1 MTTDAEFNLDT
12 FQQLGEGEPVRLQ
25 KLAATFVTSAG
36 KTLGELELTMAKGE
50 LGAVRP
56 LAHKL
61 KSSAN
66 WVGAV
71 ALGRLS
77 ESLEYLPADA
87 SLVMVQNMIDSIRQ
101 TFAATCV
108 SIDEAQQTPASIR

>member
-1 MTTDAEFNLDT
+1 MTADAEFSLET
-12 FQQLGEGEPVRLQ
+12 FRQLGEGEPVRLQ
-25 KLAATFVTSAG
+25 KLAAAFVTSAG
-36 KTLGELELTMAKGE
+36 KTLGELKLAMAKGE

-66 WVGAV
+66 WVGAM

-77 ESLEYLPADA
+77 ESLEHMSADA
-87 SLVMVQNMIDSIRQ
+87 SPEMAQGIIDSIQ
-101 TFAATCV
+101 LTFAATCV
-108 SIDEAQQTPASIR
+108 CIDEAQLPSASTR